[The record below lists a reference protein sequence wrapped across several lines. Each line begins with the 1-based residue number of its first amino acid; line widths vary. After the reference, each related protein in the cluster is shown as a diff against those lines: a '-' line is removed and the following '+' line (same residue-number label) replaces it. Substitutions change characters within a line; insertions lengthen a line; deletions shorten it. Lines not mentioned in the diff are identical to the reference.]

1 VSNDKK
7 NNQENGTNETALNSS
22 HSQTSISPD
31 IHSPNNNFSADNRTA
46 ENSSALLQQQL
57 LAQMQQ
63 QQLNQPQDDEIDLG
77 ELWRAIWSGKIT
89 ILIISVLFAVSSIFY
104 ALSQPNVY
112 KASAL
117 LAPASS
123 EGGAGGL
130 AALAGQFGGLA
141 SMAGINLGGGS
152 SDKTALALEIIKSRS
167 FIEKYIAKH
176 DLLVPLMAAEKWDIA
191 SDSLV
196 LDEELY
202 DQVNK
207 KWLRDVSPPKK
218 PEPSSWEAYK
228 KFSDLFSIAQDK
240 TTGMVTIEIE
250 YYSPTI
256 AKQWLSWLIADVNE
270 FMREQDQQEAQD
282 SINYLK
288 SKLDKIE
295 VASMTTVFYQ
305 LIEEQTKNMMLTQ
318 VKAEYVLKTI
328 DPPQV
333 PDIKSGPKRAL
344 IVVLGTMLGGMMSVL
359 IVLVRYFKQS
369 D

>member
-1 VSNDKK
+1 VSNDK
-7 NNQENGTNETALNSS
+7 
-22 HSQTSISPD
+22 
-31 IHSPNNNFSADNRTA
+31 NNNLETELNKNPIDRSDNQAPVSSDIQSVTSTFSAD
-46 ENSSALLQQQL
+46 NSSALLQQQL
-57 LAQMQQ
+57 LAQLQQ
-63 QQLNQPQDDEIDLG
+63 SQQLNQPQDDEIDLG

-89 ILIISVLFAVSSIFY
+89 IVIISFLFTISSVFY

-141 SMAGINLGGGS
+141 SMAGINLGGS

-167 FIEKYIAKH
+167 FIENFIARH
-176 DLLVPLMAAEKWDIA
+176 DLLVPLMAAEKWDMV

-196 LDEELY
+196 FDKELY
-202 DQVNK
+202 DQENK
-207 KWLRDVSPPKK
+207 KWIRDVSPPKK
-218 PEPSSWEAYK
+218 IEPSSWEAYK
-228 KFSDLFSIAQDK
+228 KFSGLFSATQD
-240 TTGMVTIEIE
+240 TTTAMVTIEIE
-250 YYSPTI
+250 YYSPVI
-256 AKQWLSWLIADVNE
+256 AQQWLIWLIADVNE

-288 SKLDKIE
+288 RKLNHIE
-295 VASMTTVFYQ
+295 VASMATVFYQ

-344 IVVLGTMLGGMMSVL
+344 IILLGTFFGGILSVILVL
-359 IVLVRYFKQS
+359 IRYFSNNKG
-369 D
+369 